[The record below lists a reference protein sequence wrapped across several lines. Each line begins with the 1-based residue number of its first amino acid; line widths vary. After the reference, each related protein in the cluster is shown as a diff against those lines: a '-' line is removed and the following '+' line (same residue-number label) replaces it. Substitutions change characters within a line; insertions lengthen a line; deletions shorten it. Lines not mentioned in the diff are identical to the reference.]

1 LNVCNTK
8 NDTTHHIPLPENTI
22 QRILLARKMCIMPAM
37 IMKNAKSLAIQNIID
52 YQQYN
57 FIAQA
62 TSKTNKIDTLVKT
75 IYQRKDNGLRKIIF
89 SQFHQEI
96 DIIQNKLNLI
106 GIDVYI
112 YDGRTNIINRNLNH
126 KALVFILQVQTA
138 CEGINLQNF
147 NEIYFVAPI
156 FNPAIEQQ
164 AIARCHR
171 IGQNKP
177 VYVFRLYM
185 TYNITTQQLIEQQPK
200 TIEQH
205 CIIIQNKKNIIA
217 KSIYI

>member
-1 LNVCNTK
+1 
-8 NDTTHHIPLPENTI
+8 
-22 QRILLARKMCIMPAM
+22 MPAM

-185 TYNITTQQLIEQQPK
+185 TYNITTQQLIEQQQQTKTEQQTKTIQQQPK